1 MTGETAPSSSP
12 AKHQRHPGG
21 AAGRRGEPAGG
32 AAHHTGITPLETKRV
47 VQTPAANVPWF

>member
-1 MTGETAPSSSP
+1 MGETAPSSSP

-47 VQTPAANVPWF
+47 VQTPSANVPWF